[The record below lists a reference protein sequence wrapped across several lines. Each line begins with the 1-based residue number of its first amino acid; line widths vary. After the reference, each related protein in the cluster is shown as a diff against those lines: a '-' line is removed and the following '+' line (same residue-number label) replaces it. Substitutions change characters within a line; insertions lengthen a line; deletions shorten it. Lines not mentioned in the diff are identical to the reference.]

1 MAACLRLNETPLPWL
16 LEAPAVIR
24 LDSYPAI
31 IKSDSLLASLLPTLL
46 SSALERAWS
55 CPLVKRAR
63 RQRLR
68 SQRPGLG
75 QSERLQALASLA
87 AIERRLQAIWQIRIL
102 SANTLRTIVRRR
114 KKLLLLLKGLL
125 VRVFGTSW

>member
-31 IKSDSLLASLLPTLL
+31 IKSDSLLALPTLL

-63 RQRLR
+63 RERLR

-75 QSERLQALASLA
+75 QSERLQALASSA
-87 AIERRLQAIWQIRIL
+87 AIERRPQAIWQIRIL

>member
-55 CPLVKRAR
+55 CPLVKRA
-63 RQRLR
+63 
-68 SQRPGLG
+68 
-75 QSERLQALASLA
+75 
-87 AIERRLQAIWQIRIL
+87 
-102 SANTLRTIVRRR
+102 
-114 KKLLLLLKGLL
+114 
-125 VRVFGTSW
+125 